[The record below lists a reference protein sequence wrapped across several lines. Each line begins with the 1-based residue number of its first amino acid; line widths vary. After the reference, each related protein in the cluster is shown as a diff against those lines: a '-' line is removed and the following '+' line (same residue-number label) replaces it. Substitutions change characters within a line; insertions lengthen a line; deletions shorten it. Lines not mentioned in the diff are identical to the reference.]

1 MIQIYGHVATKA
13 GIEIDEQGLQK
24 LIHGIPL
31 QTDLEI
37 ENGYVILKLK
47 GRTLGL
53 GLLINGLVRSQIS
66 HKELRLPLKKISSG
80 SVL

>member
-1 MIQIYGHVATKA
+1 MIQIFGHMATKA
-13 GIEIDEQGLQK
+13 RLEIAEQGLQK
-24 LIHGIPL
+24 LINGVPL

-37 ENGYVILKLK
+37 ENGYVILNLK

-66 HKELRLPLKKISSG
+66 HKALRANGKA
-80 SVL
+80 V